1 MEMYQLRAYVTAA
14 TLGSVTRT
22 AEALH
27 VTQPAVTAQIKAL
40 EEELGV
46 ALFDRRPGRISLTR
60 AGESLLA
67 DAQKVLDAAGHLQGR
82 AKDLQGEITGQLVI
96 GTSTDPDSLRLGSLL
111 RALVSALPLLEI
123 KTRYGL
129 AQDLCE
135 QVMSGSMQGAFYI
148 AANMPRDLEV
158 LVLQTRHYR
167 IVAPAALR
175 NEVLK
180 AGWRDLSQLPWIAT
194 PAQHHT
200 QHLLMALFARQ
211 GLAPHQI
218 LEADTMAAGESLVRA
233 GLGLTLLREDK
244 AIDLAGKDELVIWP
258 HARVPA
264 QLGFIYGRST
274 EHDPALVATLSQLRR
289 VWGLSES
296 V

>member
-22 AEALH
+22 AETLH

-82 AKDLQGEITGQLVI
+82 AKELQGEITGQLMI

-111 RALVSALPLLEI
+111 RALVTALPLLEI

-129 AQDLCE
+129 AQELCE
-135 QVMSGSMQGAFYI
+135 QVMSGGMQGAFYI
-148 AANMPRDLEV
+148 AANMPRELEA

-175 NEVLK
+175 AEVLG
-180 AGWRDLSQLPWIAT
+180 AGWRDIAQLPWIAT
-194 PAQHHT
+194 PVQHHT
-200 QHLLMALFARQ
+200 QQLLLSLFARQ

-244 AIDLAGKDELVIWP
+244 AIDLAEKNELVIWP

-264 QLGFIYGRST
+264 QLGFIYARSA

-289 VWGLSES
+289 VWGLMDN
-296 V
+296 